1 MSIRLSDKPQFADDK
16 QKNAH
21 ILFVD
26 DDTDVIRINKMV
38 LEQIGYD
45 VTTSTGA
52 KEALD
57 LFENYPQKFDLV
69 ITDISMPG
77 LCGFGLTRKLLEIRH
92 DIAVI
97 ICSGDTSRETE
108 DKIMAVG
115 AKAFITK
122 PATIQTIKTTIR
134 TVLN

>member
-1 MSIRLSDKPQFADDK
+1 MSIKLNDKPKFADDK
-16 QKNAH
+16 QKNTH

-45 VTTSTGA
+45 VTTSTEA
-52 KEALD
+52 EEALNI
-57 LFENYPQKFDLV
+57 FESYPQKFDLV

-77 LCGFGLTRKLLEIRH
+77 LCGFDLTRKLLEIRH
-92 DIAVI
+92 DISVI
-97 ICSGDTSRETE
+97 ICSGDTSYETE
-108 DKIMAVG
+108 DKIKEIG

-122 PATIQTIKTTIR
+122 PATIQTIESTVR
-134 TVLN
+134 NVLN